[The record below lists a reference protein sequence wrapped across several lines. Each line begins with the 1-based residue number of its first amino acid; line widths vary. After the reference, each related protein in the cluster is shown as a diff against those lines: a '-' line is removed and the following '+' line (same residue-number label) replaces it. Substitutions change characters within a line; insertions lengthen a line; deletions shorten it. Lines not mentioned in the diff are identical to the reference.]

1 MSPRIGAFGVL
12 LGLLAGTASPARAAE
27 PPPGQAPAPA
37 VGEAQVID
45 LPTALRLAGAENLE
59 VKIAREQLAE
69 AEAADSVATMQF
81 LPWLSPAASLRRHD
95 NRIQDVVGNMLDAD
109 KHSYAVGLAATL
121 QVDVGDAI
129 YRKLAAQQG
138 VQAATAAVAVQE
150 GDAVLAAATGYFEL
164 VRARA
169 FADTVR
175 EAARI
180 SSDYEEQIRRAV
192 EIGIANRGDEL
203 RVRVQTQRYAIELR
217 RALEQQRVA
226 ASRLA
231 QVLHLDPALELRPQ
245 DEAPVPL
252 TLVPADATQAA
263 LVERALQFRPELQRG
278 RALVAAAE
286 RLLSGAE
293 KGPLIPSLSAQAFV
307 GGLGGGRR
315 GQPDSFGDSEDYA
328 ILLGW
333 RIGPGGLFDSS
344 RTRLAAARLER
355 ARLEDARLRDEIVRQ
370 VVESF
375 ARVQSTA
382 DQTTAARQNLE
393 TASQSLRLSES
404 RKEFGVASVL
414 EVIQAQRDLTQARA
428 DYLNAVAENA
438 KAQYALRR
446 AIGPSTPEP
455 PAAPAAPH

>member
-1 MSPRIGAFGVL
+1 MRLAAFGAL
-12 LGLLAGTASPARAAE
+12 LGLFVGTGGSARAAE
-27 PPPGQAPAPA
+27 PPLGQAPAPA
-37 VGEAQVID
+37 TGEAQVID

-69 AEAADSVATMQF
+69 AEAADSAATMQF
-81 LPWLSPAASLRRHD
+81 LPWLSPAASLRAHD

-109 KHSYAVGLAATL
+109 KHSYTVGLAATL
-121 QVDVGDAI
+121 QLDVGDAI
-129 YRKLAAQQG
+129 YRKQAAQQG
-138 VQAATAAVAVQE
+138 VQAASAAVAAQE

-175 EAARI
+175 EAVRI
-180 SSDYEEQIRRAV
+180 SSEYEEQIRRAV
-192 EIGIANRGDEL
+192 DIGIANRGDEL

-252 TLVPADATQAA
+252 TLVPADGTQPQ
-263 LVERALQFRPELQRG
+263 LVERALQSRPELQRG
-278 RALVAAAE
+278 RALIAAAE

-307 GGLGGGRR
+307 GGLGGGRK
-315 GQPDSFGDSEDYA
+315 GVPNTFGDTEDYA

-333 RIGPGGLFDSS
+333 RIGPGGLLDSS

-375 ARVQSTA
+375 ARVQSTV
-382 DQTTAARQNLE
+382 DQTTAAQQNLE

-428 DYLNAVAENA
+428 DYLNAVAEND

-446 AIGPSTPEP
+446 AIGPSTP
-455 PAAPAAPH
+455 